1 MNNLKTNHAAVW
13 VSVVLITGLGFL
25 WYDTLFGEK
34 WMSLVGLDLATV
46 EANPPGAG
54 VWATNIVGTVVPMYM
69 LSWLFI
75 KLNVDTAFKGAK
87 MGLMISFSF
96 VFLSKMT
103 SDMFAQNPYELSWI
117 EGGFDVVALMIG
129 GIILGAWTKKKA

>member
-13 VSVVLITGLGFL
+13 VSVVVITGLGFL

-54 VWATNIVGTVVPMYM
+54 VWATNIIGTVIPMYM
-69 LSWLFI
+69 LAWLFV
-75 KLNVDTAFKGAK
+75 KLDIDSAFKGAK
-87 MGLMISFSF
+87 MGFMISFSF

-117 EGGFDVVALMIG
+117 EGGFDVVALIIG
-129 GIILGAWTKKKA
+129 GIILGAWTKKRA